1 MGFGTQLRI
10 LLWKNFTIRKRQKFR
25 LFAEIVFPLA
35 LFLILVIVRTRP
47 DLKVNQ
53 PECHF
58 DGNAMPS
65 AGTWPF
71 IQSLVCNAE
80 NRCYQTVTANEAAG
94 TTATGNPQALITR
107 ILTDIGQL
115 ADPELIRNLLRDG
128 QIIFRVLGM
137 IRNGTATGGL
147 NLGNIVTNPTDLR
160 NQIINN
166 NISLSPDV
174 IDQLLNAT
182 INPALP
188 TGVLFD
194 FGECRLIQN
203 NGTSGG
209 IPNTNITAQN
219 LRGLVCDRNLNETII
234 FPTQSISDTVQTQL
248 CNLTLVQFDQLYGL
262 LLSALN
268 NTRLNEEI
276 IDYIE
281 RNGGQELLSNPAE
294 LLQLAN
300 DFATLYQDYQ
310 NDRDVIET
318 VEGLFNQLQG
328 TTMGQT
334 VNGTALVQNL
344 VCGRG
349 ATKCRPGY
357 YIAGSSCLPCKIG
370 TYQPN
375 ANQGSCIQCEDN
387 LKTNATASTSEND
400 CQVNCGAGQEGDDDC
415 SSCKLGYYKPSAGL
429 YPCMK
434 CPQHRTSNQAR
445 TQCNILNCAPGYNIN
460 NGQCIQCLKGY
471 YQTGYNMTSCTACPA
486 NHDTQNT
493 GSSKSTDCQEICPA
507 GTEGD
512 TCKKCEKD
520 YYKSTA
526 GIQGCMK
533 CSEGFT
539 ASDDRS
545 KCIMDC
551 KAGSYIDGNKCSPC
565 GYSTYQPNRGQ
576 TSCLSCDSNKNTTF
590 TGSDKKD
597 DCKVYC
603 GPGEEGTDTCA
614 PCKDDFYKSTGGRT
628 ACLQCT
634 GHMTSTKNDRTKCT
648 VLYCDRGYFYNAGDN
663 TCKPCPEGD
672 YKSDRG
678 MAKQC
683 DSCKPR
689 YEVIG
694 NPGTQCKRTVCA
706 DLIDNLKSNSF
717 GNAIWK
723 QLKPLVEGK
732 IPYAPNTTAINDVIK
747 LANKTFDDLFNIV
760 DLARSWR
767 AESDV
772 LFNFLETNPEIQ
784 LLRDFTCSEACD
796 NLWHTLRRT
805 ACNGTLPGFNIS
817 SLLSGLNVGGFNIG
831 SLIPGLSTSGMN
843 DFLSTIPGFN
853 QSGLTALCD
862 VDPNYSPCESLFQFL
877 YSGTDINISNY
888 TWKEALENVN
898 SVLEMVSEYGK
909 CFVFDKFEGFKSE
922 YELTSRALQLIGQ
935 NKYFGAIVF
944 DKEHKNGLESH
955 VKYSI
960 RMNQD
965 RVDTTNKIQN
975 RYWRPGPRTYY
986 RYLRYGFVFLQDMID
1001 HAIVKKQTNT
1011 TSDIGVVL
1019 QQFPYPCYIQDK
1031 FIFAISRTLP
1041 LFLVLAWVLS
1051 VAMICKNIVYEKEMR
1066 LKEIMKIMGLGNGVH
1081 WLAWFI
1087 DAFIVMFISLI
1098 LMVIILKAGKVL
1110 EHSDPSVILF
1120 LLTAFTVATISQ
1132 CFLFSVFFSKA
1143 NIAAC
1148 VAGFLYFMLYLIYP
1162 LCTQWEELMT
1172 STHKNLAGLSSSVA
1186 FGFACSY
1193 VARYEE
1199 QAIGIQWSN
1208 IGDTPIVDDDYSCL
1222 NCIIMMIVD
1231 AIIYGLFTWYIE
1243 AVFPGQFGIPRK
1255 FYFPFLKS
1263 YWCGSSI
1270 SKERSDQYMYQ
1281 GSTMELKGQGNANV
1295 EEEPKNKKVGV
1306 SIRNLK
1312 KVYKTGNKVAVDGLS
1327 INFYEG
1333 QISSFLGHNGA
1344 GKTTTMSILTGLFP
1358 PSDGTAFI
1366 YGHNILTEMD
1376 AVRDSLGMCPQHN
1389 VLFDKLTVEEHL
1401 WFYARLKNLEPE
1413 KVKREMVKM
1422 IQDVGLP
1429 HKKKEL
1435 SSSLSGGMKRKLSV
1449 AIAFVGNAKTVILDE
1464 PTAGIDPYARKEIWE
1479 ILLKLKKKRTI
1490 ILSTHHMDEA
1500 DVLGDRIAIISQGK
1514 LCCCGSSLYLKSQ
1527 YGNGYYLTLVQD
1539 DGKGNDKED
1548 SDDDMDFM
1556 DSRPQSRGSVRTT
1569 VDVKP
1574 IVNNQFEIEDEGFGD
1589 NSDDKS
1595 DSGGSKPPTPPPES
1609 ATMVPGFSTK
1619 RTTEFIGK
1627 YVKKAKLVEESS
1639 TELTY
1644 QLPADAAHSGQFE
1657 QLFKQLERCH
1667 KDMGISS
1674 FGISDTSLEE
1684 VFLKVAEETGVD
1696 QDDETKRKKLE
1707 EGTDS
1712 GRFAKPVTRL
1722 SFRRKKKKSFLKM
1735 LAIKGKNPKVD
1746 SEELMDDTVDS
1757 PDKCLLQKESV
1768 ISVPTSEK
1776 SIETGFSHKDH
1787 VKHTGARLKLQQ
1799 FKAIF
1804 LKRFHRLRRSK
1815 KGFFFEIIMPALF
1828 ILASMA
1834 LAKIRPPSFGE
1845 PPLELQPWMY
1855 TPQKGAPNLYT
1866 FFSNDGNDFGVGAD
1880 LTKTLLTKPWMG
1892 NRCMDPKIKQIS
1904 DYSCKA
1910 DSYESLWTNG
1920 GRFTGNDAIDFPQ
1933 CDCSSGFQV
1942 CPSGAGGPEP
1952 PKKLL
1957 PTTDYLYNM
1966 TGRNISDWLVK
1977 TMKPFQKRRYGGFSF
1992 GDINNISLA
2001 LNTSR
2006 IREIFEDILYNLTQT
2021 STNSSEFFNDLED
2034 ILEDAVTQDTV
2045 KVWYNNKGWTAIVS
2059 YMNVMN
2065 NLILRSRLSP
2075 GQNPEEFG
2083 ITTVNYPMNAT
2094 VKQFTEETLRESF
2107 IDVTIA
2113 ICMIFAM
2120 SFIPASFVMV
2130 LIEERSSNS
2139 KHLQFVS
2146 GVNPFIY
2153 WLANFLWDM
2162 VNYMIP
2168 SILCIIIFLCFQT
2181 KSYVGPGNL
2190 EVLIVLLILYG
2201 FAMTP
2206 LMYPFTRFF
2215 SVPSTAMVVLTSVN
2229 IFLGTTSTLATFI
2242 IEFLERD
2249 DEELKNVNAILKK
2262 AFLLLPQYCLGRG
2275 LTDMSRNQLW
2285 ADNSDIISPGSY
2297 EKVWKSPFEFD
2308 QVGRNLLSMFCV
2320 GILFF
2325 ILNLLIEYNFF
2336 LSRSWSCFWN
2346 SKPNFKSL
2354 ADEDIDV
2361 TNERK
2366 RINNKQTKEDVLIID
2381 NLTKVYRLHGK
2392 KGRNIAVDRS
2402 CFGVPNGQCFG
2413 LLGVNGA
2420 GKTTTFKM
2428 LTGDVDATQ
2437 GNATLNGH
2445 SILKDLEKVRLD
2457 LGYCPQFD
2465 AFDPLLT
2472 GREILCFFARLR
2484 GIQEKDIKQITEWGI
2499 RKLGLIQY
2507 GDKRS
2512 GDYSGGNKRKLSTAI
2527 SLIGNPSVIFMDE
2540 PTTGMDP
2547 HARRFLWNCINNIV
2561 KDGRSVVLTSHSME
2575 ECEALCNRLAIMVNG
2590 RLKCIGST
2598 QHLKNRFGN
2607 GYTVIIRVAGEI
2619 PVLEPVKDFM
2629 ANVFGDPELKE
2640 EHNNMLQYQL
2650 NSKIK
2655 LSRIFGQMEAVR
2667 DNLNIED
2674 YSVSQT
2680 TLDQVFIH
2688 FASKQTDMLDDELSN
2703 EKGSSHRGKQLSF
2716 RNSIVPDDS
2725 DMESVT
2731 GSTADLMTH
2740 ERRLNIYGSFRGETT
2755 DDESLAGSTVGLV
2768 RPNSSRS
2775 STRSTAS
2782 DQNFPNVQIF

>member
-71 IQSLVCNAE
+71 LQSLVCNAE
-80 NRCYQTVTANEAAG
+80 NRCYQTVTADEAAG
-94 TTATGNPQALITR
+94 TTATGNPQALNIMITR

-115 ADPELIRNLLRDG
+115 ADPVLIRNLLRDG

-188 TGVLFD
+188 TGVLID
-194 FGECRLIQN
+194 FRECRLIQN

-209 IPNTNITAQN
+209 IPNTNTTAQN

-268 NTRLNEEI
+268 NTRSNEEI

-281 RNGGQELLSNPAE
+281 RNGGQELVSDPAE

-603 GPGEEGTDTCA
+603 GPELNVQ
-614 PCKDDFYKSTGGRT
+614 FY
-628 ACLQCT
+628 
-634 GHMTSTKNDRTKCT
+634 
-648 VLYCDRGYFYNAGDN
+648 
-663 TCKPCPEGD
+663 
-672 YKSDRG
+672 
-678 MAKQC
+678 
-683 DSCKPR
+683 
-689 YEVIG
+689 I
-694 NPGTQCKRTVCA
+694 CKRTVCA

-772 LFNFLETNPEIQ
+772 LSNFLETNPEIQ

-831 SLIPGLSTSGMN
+831 SLIPGLSTGGIN
-843 DFLSTIPGFN
+843 DLLSTIPGFN

-975 RYWRPGPRTYY
+975 RWITTVGDSLRNCLDGLLVYYIFIENNAEKILVISYNLILKSISNQTIASSKCQSQTLIDIYFVILQLVCRGGMPGCC
-986 RYLRYGFVFLQDMID
+986 LL
-1001 HAIVKKQTNT
+1001 
-1011 TSDIGVVL
+1011 
-1019 QQFPYPCYIQDK
+1019 
-1031 FIFAISRTLP
+1031 
-1041 LFLVLAWVLS
+1041 
-1051 VAMICKNIVYEKEMR
+1051 AMICKNIVYEKEMR

-1172 STHKNLAGLSSSVA
+1172 STHKSLAGLSSSVA

-1199 QAIGIQWSN
+1199 QSIGIQWSN
-1208 IGDTPIVDDDYSCL
+1208 IGETPIVDDDYSCL

-1243 AVFPGQFGIPRK
+1243 AVFPGQYGIPRK

-1413 KVKREMVKM
+1413 KVKREMVRM

-1574 IVNNQFEIEDEGFGD
+1574 IVNKQFEIEDEGFGD

-1746 SEELMDDTVDS
+1746 SEELMDDT
-1757 PDKCLLQKESV
+1757 ESV

-2001 LNTSR
+2001 LNASR

-2065 NLILRSRLSP
+2065 NRILRSRLSP

-2428 LTGDVDATQ
+2428 LTGDVDVTQ

-2655 LSRIFGQMEAVR
+2655 LSRIFGQMEAVKVK
-2667 DNLNIED
+2667 D

>member
-1 MGFGTQLRI
+1 MGFGTQLKI

-47 DLKVNQ
+47 DLKVNHA
-53 PECHF
+53 ECHF

-71 IQSLVCNAE
+71 LQSLVCNAE
-80 NRCYQTVTANEAAG
+80 NRCYQTVTADEAAG
-94 TTATGNPQALITR
+94 TTASGNPQDLITR
-107 ILTDIGQL
+107 ILKDIGEL
-115 ADPELIRNLLRDG
+115 ADPKLIQNLLKDG
-128 QIIFRVLGM
+128 QIIMRVLGM
-137 IRNGTATGGL
+137 IRNGTATGGI

-166 NISLSPDV
+166 NISLSPNV

-194 FGECRLIQN
+194 FGECQLIQN
-203 NGTSGG
+203 NRTSGG
-209 IPNTNITAQN
+209 IPNTTVQD
-219 LRGLVCDRNLNETII
+219 LRSLLCDRNLNETII
-234 FPTQSISDTVQTQL
+234 FPTQSLQDTVQTQL
-248 CNLTLVQFDQLYGL
+248 CNLSLVQFDELYGL

-268 NTRLNEEI
+268 NTRSNEEI
-276 IDYIE
+276 LDYIE
-281 RNGGQELLSNPAE
+281 RNAGEELLSNPAE
-294 LLQLAN
+294 LLQFYN
-300 DFATLYQDYQ
+300 DFTTLYQEYQ

-318 VEGLFNQLQG
+318 VESLFNQLQG
-328 TTMGQT
+328 TTMGQS
-334 VNGTALVQNL
+334 VNGTAMVQSL

-349 ATKCRPGY
+349 STKCRPGY
-357 YIAGSSCLPCKIG
+357 YIAGSSCFPCKIG

-375 ANQGSCIQCEDN
+375 ANQGSCIQCEDY
-387 LKTNATASTSEND
+387 LKTNSTASTKEDD

-415 SSCKLGYYKPSAGL
+415 SNCKSGYYKPSAGI

-434 CPQHRTSNQAR
+434 CPLHTTSNQVR
-445 TQCNILNCAPGYNIN
+445 TECNILNCSPGYHIN
-460 NGQCIQCLKGY
+460 NGLCIQCLKGY
-471 YQTGYNMTSCTACPA
+471 YQTEYNKTSCTACPS

-493 GSSKSTDCQEICPA
+493 GSSKSTDCQKICPA

-512 TCKKCEKD
+512 SCKKCEKG
-520 YYKSTA
+520 YYKSTS

-533 CSEGFT
+533 CPDGYT
-539 ASDDRS
+539 ASDDKT
-545 KCIMDC
+545 KCILGC

-565 GYSTYQPNRGQ
+565 GYGTYQPDLAQ
-576 TSCLSCDSNKNTTF
+576 TSCLSCDFNKNTTF

-603 GPGEEGTDTCA
+603 GPGEEGTDTCS
-614 PCKDDFYKSTGGRT
+614 PCKDDYYKSTGGRT

-648 VLYCDRGYFYNAGDN
+648 VLFCDRGYFYNAVDN
-663 TCKPCPEGD
+663 TCKLCPEGE
-672 YKSDRG
+672 YKSERG
-678 MAKQC
+678 MEKMCQAC
-683 DSCKPR
+683 TAR

-706 DLIDNLKSNSF
+706 DLVDNLKSNSF

-747 LANKTFDDLFNIV
+747 LANKTFEDLFNIV

-784 LLRDFTCSEACD
+784 LLRDFTCSEVCD

-817 SLLSGLNVGGFNIG
+817 SLLSGLNFGGFDIA
-831 SLIPGLSTSGMN
+831 SLIPGLATGGMN
-843 DFLSTIPGFN
+843 DFLSQIPGFN

-877 YSGTDINISNY
+877 YSGSDINISNY
-888 TWKEALENVN
+888 TWKDALENVN

-922 YELTSRALQLIGQ
+922 YELTARALQLIGQ

-965 RVDTTNKIQN
+965 RVDSTNRIQS
-975 RYWRPGPRTYY
+975 RYWRPGPRSTPGIDTKYVT
-986 RYLRYGFVFLQDMID
+986 YGFAYLQDMID
-1001 HAIVKKQTNT
+1001 HAIIKIQTYN
-1011 TSDIGVVL
+1011 TSDIGVIT
-1019 QQFPYPCYIQDK
+1019 QMFPYPCYIEDK
-1031 FIFAISRTLP
+1031 FIYAISRTLP

-1066 LKEIMKIMGLGNGVH
+1066 LKEVMKIMGLGNGVH

-1110 EHSDPSVILF
+1110 EHSDPTVILF
-1120 LLTAFTVATISQ
+1120 MLTAFTVATISQ

-1172 STHKNLAGLSSSVA
+1172 STHKSLAGLSSSVA

-1199 QAIGIQWSN
+1199 QAIGVQWSN
-1208 IGDTPIVDDDYSCL
+1208 IGQTPIVDDDYSCL
-1222 NCIIMMIVD
+1222 NCIVMMIVD

-1243 AVFPGQFGIPRK
+1243 AVFPGQYGIPRK

-1270 SKERSDQYMYQ
+1270 SKDRSDQYMYQ

-1312 KVYKTGNKVAVDGLS
+1312 KVYKNGNKVAVDGLS

-1413 KVKREMVKM
+1413 KVKREMVRM

-1548 SDDDMDFM
+1548 SDDEMDFM
-1556 DSRPQSRGSVRTT
+1556 ESRPQSRGSVRTT

-1574 IVNNQFEIEDEGFGD
+1574 IVNKQSDIEDEGFGD

-1595 DSGGSKPPTPPPES
+1595 ESGGSKPPTPPPES

-1644 QLPADAAHSGQFE
+1644 QLPSEAAYSGQFE

-1684 VFLKVAEETGVD
+1684 VFLRVADETGVD
-1696 QDDETKRKKLE
+1696 QDDEAKRKKLE

-1746 SEELMDDTVDS
+1746 SEELMDDNVDS
-1757 PDKCLLQKESV
+1757 PDISLLQEESV

-1776 SIETGFSHKDH
+1776 NIETGFSHKDH
-1787 VKHTGARLKLQQ
+1787 VKHTGIRLKLQQ

-1804 LKRFHRLRRSK
+1804 FKRFHRLRRSK

-1855 TPQKGAPNLYT
+1855 TPKKGAPNLYT
-1866 FFSNDGNDFGVGAD
+1866 FFRLGLDYYISTHFVG
-1880 LTKTLLTKPWMG
+1880 
-1892 NRCMDPKIKQIS
+1892 
-1904 DYSCKA
+1904 
-1910 DSYESLWTNG
+1910 
-1920 GRFTGNDAIDFPQ
+1920 
-1933 CDCSSGFQV
+1933 
-1942 CPSGAGGPEP
+1942 
-1952 PKKLL
+1952 
-1957 PTTDYLYNM
+1957 
-1966 TGRNISDWLVK
+1966 
-1977 TMKPFQKRRYGGFSF
+1977 
-1992 GDINNISLA
+1992 
-2001 LNTSR
+2001 
-2006 IREIFEDILYNLTQT
+2006 
-2021 STNSSEFFNDLED
+2021 
-2034 ILEDAVTQDTV
+2034 
-2045 KVWYNNKGWTAIVS
+2045 
-2059 YMNVMN
+2059 
-2065 NLILRSRLSP
+2065 
-2075 GQNPEEFG
+2075 
-2083 ITTVNYPMNAT
+2083 
-2094 VKQFTEETLRESF
+2094 
-2107 IDVTIA
+2107 
-2113 ICMIFAM
+2113 
-2120 SFIPASFVMV
+2120 
-2130 LIEERSSNS
+2130 
-2139 KHLQFVS
+2139 
-2146 GVNPFIY
+2146 
-2153 WLANFLWDM
+2153 
-2162 VNYMIP
+2162 
-2168 SILCIIIFLCFQT
+2168 
-2181 KSYVGPGNL
+2181 
-2190 EVLIVLLILYG
+2190 
-2201 FAMTP
+2201 
-2206 LMYPFTRFF
+2206 
-2215 SVPSTAMVVLTSVN
+2215 
-2229 IFLGTTSTLATFI
+2229 
-2242 IEFLERD
+2242 
-2249 DEELKNVNAILKK
+2249 
-2262 AFLLLPQYCLGRG
+2262 
-2275 LTDMSRNQLW
+2275 
-2285 ADNSDIISPGSY
+2285 
-2297 EKVWKSPFEFD
+2297 
-2308 QVGRNLLSMFCV
+2308 
-2320 GILFF
+2320 
-2325 ILNLLIEYNFF
+2325 
-2336 LSRSWSCFWN
+2336 
-2346 SKPNFKSL
+2346 
-2354 ADEDIDV
+2354 
-2361 TNERK
+2361 
-2366 RINNKQTKEDVLIID
+2366 
-2381 NLTKVYRLHGK
+2381 
-2392 KGRNIAVDRS
+2392 
-2402 CFGVPNGQCFG
+2402 G
-2413 LLGVNGA
+2413 LL
-2420 GKTTTFKM
+2420 
-2428 LTGDVDATQ
+2428 Q
-2437 GNATLNGH
+2437 
-2445 SILKDLEKVRLD
+2445 
-2457 LGYCPQFD
+2457 
-2465 AFDPLLT
+2465 
-2472 GREILCFFARLR
+2472 
-2484 GIQEKDIKQITEWGI
+2484 
-2499 RKLGLIQY
+2499 
-2507 GDKRS
+2507 
-2512 GDYSGGNKRKLSTAI
+2512 
-2527 SLIGNPSVIFMDE
+2527 
-2540 PTTGMDP
+2540 
-2547 HARRFLWNCINNIV
+2547 
-2561 KDGRSVVLTSHSME
+2561 
-2575 ECEALCNRLAIMVNG
+2575 
-2590 RLKCIGST
+2590 
-2598 QHLKNRFGN
+2598 
-2607 GYTVIIRVAGEI
+2607 
-2619 PVLEPVKDFM
+2619 
-2629 ANVFGDPELKE
+2629 
-2640 EHNNMLQYQL
+2640 
-2650 NSKIK
+2650 
-2655 LSRIFGQMEAVR
+2655 
-2667 DNLNIED
+2667 
-2674 YSVSQT
+2674 
-2680 TLDQVFIH
+2680 
-2688 FASKQTDMLDDELSN
+2688 
-2703 EKGSSHRGKQLSF
+2703 
-2716 RNSIVPDDS
+2716 
-2725 DMESVT
+2725 
-2731 GSTADLMTH
+2731 
-2740 ERRLNIYGSFRGETT
+2740 
-2755 DDESLAGSTVGLV
+2755 
-2768 RPNSSRS
+2768 
-2775 STRSTAS
+2775 
-2782 DQNFPNVQIF
+2782 